1 MSEQRWTW
9 DAWDDYGPMAIIDR
23 ERDIGWAIAKDYAH
37 PQQLADYLNALEC
50 RLAAWKRRARWHNE
64 VRQATRTRLTAAEA
78 ERDEWVRWHGDCPYW
93 KQRAEAAEQ
102 RLATAEAERARLTN
116 ELRATKAGLIAAEII
131 MDERRDRIEAAEQK
145 LVTATEAL
153 EETTSA
159 LLWASGCFQS
169 EVEMQAWAK
178 TGRPAVDAGL
188 AALAAITGEAQ
199 TKTDA

>member
-1 MSEQRWTW
+1 MSEQYHVGEIDVGMLTGMRDHFTAPDGTW
-9 DAWDDYGPMAIIDR
+9 L
-23 ERDIGWAIAKDYAH
+23 ES
-37 PQQLADYLNALEC
+37 ADVVNRLNDLTA
-50 RLAAWKRRARWHNE
+50 RLAE
-64 VRQATRTRLTAAEA
+64 AEA

-145 LVTATEAL
+145 LATATAAL
-153 EETTSA
+153 EWYAKDDELS
-159 LLWASGCFQS
+159 
-169 EVEMQAWAK
+169 VEM
-178 TGRPAVDAGL
+178 GILEPNHDRPAR